1 MSTLLGSLT
10 ALFILS
16 IYFVAY
22 KNKVAYDGKLESSD
36 SLKSALVKS
45 ESRLKDAEEALTNLP
60 SEVIAAEAEIERLTA
75 AEVTSKQS
83 YEDLKSKIETL
94 AVKLAT
100 GKTELES
107 LKKQKD
113 QSSDIAGLSA
123 KFRAGREELEEVS
136 QSLAVE
142 ESKLA
147 NLTAQNASS
156 ETRAIEG
163 KANLEKFT
171 AGQSLPALKTRIR
184 NIYPNW
190 GFVTLAS
197 GNNSGVIAN
206 STLDVVRDGQVIAK
220 LLVTAVESTTSSA
233 SIIPDSMSTDIT
245 LNVGDRVVPG
255 QKLEMKPTAN

>member
-60 SEVIAAEAEIERLTA
+60 SEVIAAEIERLTA

-156 ETRAIEG
+156 ETRAFEG

-245 LNVGDRVVPG
+245 LSVGDRVVPG